1 MSLSIL
7 IIYQPLTV
15 EMVVRC
21 VFEVFVICVF
31 MKFLQIRRLWMGLLP
46 SDVCSMSCDDK
57 VSVCPSHTHLF
68 VDIICFTI
76 LTIHAHYYI
85 TEMARHCLVTNVPTP
100 AVVVS
105 RPGGCPSVSQREEF
119 SPPLCKVSGN
129 ICDILRSWWDT
140 FSHLPRLAEETKTIL
155 FPEVNE
161 SCWASGA
168 VTASCRL
175 DRSGKL
181 LDLQRNCLLQLGW
194 IGNMAKNKSA
204 KEINSDKQVRQI
216 N

>member
-1 MSLSIL
+1 MFARCRASLVWWQSVRL
-7 IIYQPLTV
+7 SLAYTPLCWSNLFYYLNNTCTLLHYWNGSSLPGNKCANSSSGWV
-15 EMVVRC
+15 TAWGLSKC
-21 VFEVFVICVF
+21 FSA
-31 MKFLQIRRLWMGLLP
+31 RR
-46 SDVCSMSCDDK
+46 
-57 VSVCPSHTHLF
+57 
-68 VDIICFTI
+68 I
-76 LTIHAHYYI
+76 
-85 TEMARHCLVTNVPTP
+85 
-100 AVVVS
+100 
-105 RPGGCPSVSQREEF
+105 Q
-119 SPPLCKVSGN
+119 PPLCKVSGN

-161 SCWASGA
+161 SCWALGA
-168 VTASCRL
+168 GTASCRL

>member
-1 MSLSIL
+1 
-7 IIYQPLTV
+7 
-15 EMVVRC
+15 
-21 VFEVFVICVF
+21 
-31 MKFLQIRRLWMGLLP
+31 MGLLP

-119 SPPLCKVSGN
+119 SPPFARFLVTFAIFYGLDGTRSPICLALQKKPKPSSFLRLMSLAGLQAQSQLPAGWTEAVS
-129 ICDILRSWWDT
+129 
-140 FSHLPRLAEETKTIL
+140 F
-155 FPEVNE
+155 
-161 SCWASGA
+161 
-168 VTASCRL
+168 
-175 DRSGKL
+175 
-181 LDLQRNCLLQLGW
+181 
-194 IGNMAKNKSA
+194 
-204 KEINSDKQVRQI
+204 
-216 N
+216 

>member
-1 MSLSIL
+1 
-7 IIYQPLTV
+7 
-15 EMVVRC
+15 
-21 VFEVFVICVF
+21 
-31 MKFLQIRRLWMGLLP
+31 MGLLP

-119 SPPLCKVSGN
+119 SPPFARFLVTFAIFYGLDGTRSP
-129 ICDILRSWWDT
+129 IC
-140 FSHLPRLAEETKTIL
+140 LALQKKPKTIL

-168 VTASCRL
+168 GTASCRL